1 MNCENIRTLW
11 SLVER
16 EEGERRRRR
25 GLKYSG
31 GD

>member
-16 EEGERRRRR
+16 EEGERRRR